1 MNVRSRNLLVCYP
14 RHPSPSP
21 FRARGDRQP
30 SLNLTTKR
38 VLQDPSPPAGDSSP
52 RYCYGSSLLASVLQ
66 PLACESPAFLRAA
79 LGLYTPCASTE
90 RLTGVHVKSCRCYR
104 CAVSD

>member
-1 MNVRSRNLLVCYP
+1 MICVRSRNLLVCYP

-38 VLQDPSPPAGDSSP
+38 VLQDPSPSAGDSSP
-52 RYCYGSSLLASVLQ
+52 RYCYDSSLLASVLQ
-66 PLACESPAFLRAA
+66 AASLREPTPFAGRTRLVHTLRVHGEADRGACQVLSMLPL
-79 LGLYTPCASTE
+79 
-90 RLTGVHVKSCRCYR
+90 RCQ
-104 CAVSD
+104 